1 MVFTTLW
8 AVKVSALAKGF
19 TERCVAPTFQEL
31 PLPVAHPV
39 PSETYLEEAQA
50 PSSLTGGCGVGS
62 VQHRA
67 WLGCDGKLVIRD
79 LSPGALRCRRAAG
92 TEQNPEHCLEPME
105 LSGSQ
110 GHPAASP
117 ELVAV
122 LPHFWPR
129 DALGSVA
136 ELSGPRP
143 LLSARAV
150 PLPMP
155 THLPPSETR
164 SSSLANPWQGVWVG
178 DNHCVPTQP
187 LDLKLGEGSCCLAP
201 ESWC

>member
-67 WLGCDGKLVIRD
+67 WLGCDDKPVIRV
-79 LSPGALRCRRAAG
+79 LSPGAPRCRRAAG
-92 TEQNPEHCLEPME
+92 AEQNLEHCLEPME
-105 LSGSQ
+105 LSGSLSLARATPQ
-110 GHPAASP
+110 QAPNLWLCSHT
-117 ELVAV
+117 
-122 LPHFWPR
+122 
-129 DALGSVA
+129 
-136 ELSGPRP
+136 SGPGTRREVW
-143 LLSARAV
+143 LS
-150 PLPMP
+150 
-155 THLPPSETR
+155 
-164 SSSLANPWQGVWVG
+164 
-178 DNHCVPTQP
+178 
-187 LDLKLGEGSCCLAP
+187 
-201 ESWC
+201 